1 MGGDRR
7 SDRTFARKRG
17 CRRVDV
23 AWQMLSAA
31 SQNSNIKLR
40 RIAAALLEIMVATT
54 LSDDEADA
62 AARALLPPTW
72 VGVGDDG
79 LTLAD
84 RRVLG
89 DERDVLASARD
100 ADAMKRD
107 VAAEVRYRQADEAE
121 VTAGAAAD

>member
-72 VGVGDDG
+72 VGVGD
-79 LTLAD
+79 
-84 RRVLG
+84 
-89 DERDVLASARD
+89 RD